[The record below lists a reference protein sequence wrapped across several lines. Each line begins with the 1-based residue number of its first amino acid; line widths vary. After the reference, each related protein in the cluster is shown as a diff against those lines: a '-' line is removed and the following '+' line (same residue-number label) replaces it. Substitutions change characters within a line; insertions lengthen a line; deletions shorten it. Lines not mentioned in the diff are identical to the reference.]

1 MIRKI
6 DKKEIELL
14 LKIKEEFNKE
24 YKIQKKSKTFIL
36 KEFKDYLEKGNIF
49 IEEIKNKIVGY
60 LIGTIEKNNYENFG
74 YIEEIFI
81 SKDFRKKGISTKLKN
96 EFIKVLKSKKI
107 KLCRIEVSPKNK
119 AKKVYKKWG
128 FKIEK
133 YRMGLKI

>member
-14 LKIKEEFNKE
+14 IKIKEEFNKE

-36 KEFKDYLEKGNIF
+36 NEIKDYLEKGNIF
-49 IEEIKNKIVGY
+49 IEEINNKIVGY
-60 LIGTIEKNNYENFG
+60 LIGTIEKNPYESFG
-74 YIEEIFI
+74 YIEEIFVL
-81 SKDFRKKGISTKLKN
+81 KEFRKKGISTKLKN
-96 EFIKVLKSKKI
+96 EFIKFLKSKKI
-107 KLCRIEVSPKNK
+107 KLCRIEVSPKK
-119 AKKVYKKWG
+119 EAKNIYEEWG